1 MVDKMAKMAKMS
13 KMSSESEEWSN
24 LKGKSL
30 ERW

>member
-1 MVDKMAKMAKMS
+1 MVDKMAKMSKMS

>member
-1 MVDKMAKMAKMS
+1 MVDKTAKMA